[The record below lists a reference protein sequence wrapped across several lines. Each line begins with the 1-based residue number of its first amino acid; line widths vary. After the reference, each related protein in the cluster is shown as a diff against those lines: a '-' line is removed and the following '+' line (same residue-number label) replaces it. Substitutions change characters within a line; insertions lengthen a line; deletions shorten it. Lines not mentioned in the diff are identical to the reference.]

1 MIGRLLIAN
10 RGEIACRIIRSCR
23 QLGVAT
29 IAVHSEADRGALHVR
44 SADQAVC
51 IGPAPARDSYLNG
64 DAIIAAARATR
75 ADAIHPG
82 YGFLSENAAF
92 AAACSTAGLR
102 FVGPGPD
109 AIRAM
114 GLKHEAK
121 AIVSAAG
128 VPVVP
133 GYMGEDQSHA
143 RLTKEAARAGFP
155 LLVKAVAGGGGKGM
169 RVVRA
174 AGELDEAV
182 SGARGEA
189 QSAFGDGRL
198 LLEHFLERPRHIE
211 VQVFGDGHGNC
222 LHLFEREC
230 SVQRRYQKIIEESPS
245 PFIDAATR
253 AAMTAAAVRAAQAI
267 GYANAGTVEFIV
279 GADGQFYFME
289 MNTRLQVEHPVT
301 EAVTGLDLV
310 EWQLRVASGE
320 RLPLAQPEIRQSGHA
335 IEARLYS
342 EDPRRG
348 FLPSVG
354 RVERFVCPPE
364 DAHWRV
370 DSGIEDGDQ
379 ITVHYDPMIA
389 KVIARGS
396 DRAAVLAALRHRLDR
411 TAIFGVASNLPL
423 LRAIAAHPQFAAGDV
438 DTGFVDR
445 ELEVLNRE
453 SAPSPEALL
462 LAASVALDDVAAASA
477 GRSPWSGGDAWR
489 AGGTTRQSIGLRTPS
504 FRRLRAW
511 RRDGRIE
518 IDADDLELEGKVQPA
533 GTGRYTVDAGSGTR
547 ELEMIRHRGRLQI
560 VGADAVELT
569 LAPAWPY
576 ERGGDDADAHP
587 ASPLPGRV
595 VELRVKAGDTVVRG
609 DVLAVVEGMKMQHA
623 IRAGRA
629 GRVTQVLARAGEL
642 VDADRVLFDIE

>member
-1 MIGRLLIAN
+1 M
-10 RGEIACRIIRSCR
+10 
-23 QLGVAT
+23 
-29 IAVHSEADRGALHVR
+29 
-44 SADQAVC
+44 
-51 IGPAPARDSYLNG
+51 
-64 DAIIAAARATR
+64 
-75 ADAIHPG
+75 
-82 YGFLSENAAF
+82 F
-92 AAACSTAGLR
+92 
-102 FVGPGPD
+102 
-109 AIRAM
+109 
-114 GLKHEAK
+114 
-121 AIVSAAG
+121 
-128 VPVVP
+128 
-133 GYMGEDQSHA
+133 
-143 RLTKEAARAGFP
+143 
-155 LLVKAVAGGGGKGM
+155 GG
-169 RVVRA
+169 
-174 AGELDEAV
+174 
-182 SGARGEA
+182 
-189 QSAFGDGRL
+189 
-198 LLEHFLERPRHIE
+198 
-211 VQVFGDGHGNC
+211 
-222 LHLFEREC
+222 
-230 SVQRRYQKIIEESPS
+230 
-245 PFIDAATR
+245 
-253 AAMTAAAVRAAQAI
+253 
-267 GYANAGTVEFIV
+267 
-279 GADGQFYFME
+279 
-289 MNTRLQVEHPVT
+289 
-301 EAVTGLDLV
+301 
-310 EWQLRVASGE
+310 
-320 RLPLAQPEIRQSGHA
+320 
-335 IEARLYS
+335 
-342 EDPRRG
+342 
-348 FLPSVG
+348 
-354 RVERFVCPPE
+354 
-364 DAHWRV
+364 
-370 DSGIEDGDQ
+370 
-379 ITVHYDPMIA
+379 
-389 KVIARGS
+389 
-396 DRAAVLAALRHRLDR
+396 
-411 TAIFGVASNLPL
+411 ASNPPP
-423 LRAIAAHPQFAAGDV
+423 LRAIAAQPQFAAGDV